1 MAMEEFA
8 TSGADL
14 FARITI
20 ERYTWDTKQQTVRES
35 RNETFQHTRDGR
47 SH

>member
-1 MAMEEFA
+1 MPLGELA

-20 ERYTWDTKQQTVRES
+20 ERYTWDTKRQTVREFW
-35 RNETFQHTRDGR
+35 NEASAHP
-47 SH
+47 